1 MYNRPD
7 ITLDDRLE
15 IFSRYWRFG
24 DDHGTVS
31 HLAEEFRTSR
41 QFIYDVATRVKEALD
56 WRPAGRPEVD
66 HSQEE
71 IARLRHRVRE
81 LEADCDQLAG
91 QLALERDK
99 PRQDRFRLLME
110 LALCPVSEEKI
121 VRCLGAAFGR
131 DGQVSV
137 GWVNGQLQKAG
148 EAALA
153 ILQKAEVRESVRE
166 AAIDELFRHR
176 QPILCV
182 IDPQSL
188 LATVPRAAENRK
200 GETWQTMLD
209 QYPNLEFVVS
219 DQASG
224 LRKGVN
230 DCGRRLAHQYDVFH
244 FKREIGRWLRSQEAR
259 CYEAMEQ
266 VEQARRLIDAP
277 RLLSSARMQA
287 RVEYRQ
293 KAAALDE
300 RLLAFDWIELI
311 VNYLYESLTAYDA
324 RRHEIRTRARAEAM
338 IDEALA
344 LLKEVELIN
353 TKPLISMIEGA
364 RPGLLTF
371 LTVLEEKLQR
381 IEVRWRYVTGP
392 RSAVFNAIARAWY
405 HRPRAHQSKRGQRAY
420 LTALCGLGHWS
431 RRIENFTEVQRQVYE
446 ALDQVI
452 RASSAVECFN
462 SVLRPY
468 VSVKKHLS
476 QGFLA
481 LIALYHNTHPLPQRG
496 NQTPLQLAGV
506 DLGDN
511 DWVRLIEHEMRYGQA
526 AAAQGK

>member
-1 MYNRPD
+1 MYTRTD
-7 ITLDDRLE
+7 ISLDDRLE

-24 DDHGTVS
+24 DDYGTVS

-41 QFIYDVATRVKEALD
+41 QFVYDLSARVKQALD
-56 WRPAGRPEVD
+56 WRAAGRPEVD
-66 HSQEE
+66 HRDDE
-71 IARLRHRVRE
+71 ITRLKQRIRE
-81 LEADCDQLAG
+81 LEADCDGLEG
-91 QLALERDK
+91 QLALERAK

-110 LALCPVSEEKI
+110 LALSPVSEEKI
-121 VRCLGAAFGR
+121 VRCLEAAFGP

-137 GWVNGQLQKAG
+137 GWVNNQLQKAG
-148 EAALA
+148 QAALS
-153 ILQKAEVRESVRE
+153 ILQGTKIRESVHE

-182 IDPQSL
+182 IDPQTL
-188 LATVPRAAENRK
+188 LATVPEAAENRK
-200 GETWQTMLD
+200 GETWQTVLD

-230 DCGRRLAHQYDVFH
+230 NSRRPIAHQYDVFH

-259 CYEAMEQ
+259 CYELMEQ

-277 RLLSSARMQA
+277 RLLSSARVQA

-293 KAAALDE
+293 KAATLDD

-311 VNYLYESLTAYDA
+311 VNYLYENLTAYDM
-324 RRHEIRTRARAEAM
+324 RRKEIRTKAGAEA
-338 IDEALA
+338 IIGEVLG

-353 TKPLISMIEGA
+353 TKLLITMIEGA

-371 LTVLEEKLQR
+371 LTVLEKKLQQV
-381 IEVRWRYVTGP
+381 EVRWRYVTGSRP
-392 RSAVFNAIARAWY
+392 AVFNALASAWY
-405 HRPRAHQSKRGQRAY
+405 HRPEAHRSKRGQHAY
-420 LTALCGLGHWS
+420 LRALLGLRHWS

-446 ALDQVI
+446 ALDQVV

-462 SVLRPY
+462 SLLRPY

-481 LIALYHNTHPLPQRG
+481 LIALYHNARPLQQRG
-496 NQTPLQLAGV
+496 DRSPLELAGV
-506 DLGDN
+506 DLGDD
-511 DWVRLIEHEMRYGQA
+511 DWVRLIEHEMRYGKLPT
-526 AAAQGK
+526 QGA